1 MIARDRT
8 KLLQLA
14 ESALPL
20 WGLAGAGVRLI
31 NVSENATFLVTAPD
45 GAPDG
50 AKKVL
55 RVHRPDYHGREVI
68 ESELA
73 WMDALRV
80 DAVVDVPRI
89 IAGKDGAFIQEF
101 FLGDVRHYLVLFD
114 FVAGDEPDESQN
126 LDGLFAHLGFL
137 AARLHLQVADW
148 VLPPHFSRPHWDVA
162 GIFGAKKYWGDWRDA
177 PNLTGARREVL
188 EDAEMEVC
196 RRLNVY
202 GKGAS
207 RFGLIHADMRLAN
220 LLVDGGRI
228 CVIDFD
234 DCGFGWFMYDFAASI
249 SFIEDSRQIPQLKA
263 AWLRGYQQIRALDD
277 ADIAVLDTL
286 VMLRR
291 MLLLAWVGSH
301 GDADIVGG
309 LVGDFAR
316 VSAELATIYLE
327 GVYLEGV

>member
-1 MIARDRT
+1 MIPRDRT

-20 WGLAGAGVRLI
+20 WGLAGGSRVRLI
-31 NVSENATFLVTAPD
+31 HVSENATFLITI
-45 GAPDG
+45 PDG

-68 ESELA
+68 ASELA
-73 WMDALRV
+73 WMEALR
-80 DAVVDVPRI
+80 AGGVVDVPRI
-89 IAGKDGAFIQEF
+89 IAGKNGAFIQECV
-101 FLGDVRHYLVLFD
+101 LDGIPHYLVLFD
-114 FVAGDEPDESQN
+114 FVAGDAPDESRA

-137 AARLHLQVADW
+137 AARLHVQAEDW

-177 PNLTGARREVL
+177 PGLTGAMRKILEAAEV
-188 EDAEMEVC
+188 EVC
-196 RRLNVY
+196 RRLDAY

-249 SFIEDSRQIPQLKA
+249 SFIEDSPQIPQLKA
-263 AWLRGYQQIRALDD
+263 AWLRGYQQIRRLDD
-277 ADIAVLDTL
+277 ADIAMLDTL

-301 GDADIVGG
+301 RDADIVGG
-309 LVGDFAR
+309 LLGDFAR
-316 VSAELATIYLE
+316 VSADLARGYLE
-327 GVYLEGV
+327 AV

>member
-20 WGLAGAGVRLI
+20 WGLAGADVRLI
-31 NVSENATFLVTAPD
+31 NVSENATFLVAAPD

-68 ESELA
+68 ASELA
-73 WMDALRV
+73 WMAALRA
-80 DAVVDVPRI
+80 DAVIDVPRI
-89 IAGKDGAFIQEF
+89 IAGVNGAFIQECV
-101 FLGDVRHYLVLFD
+101 LDDVPHYLVLFD
-114 FVAGDEPDESQN
+114 FVAGDEPDESRA
-126 LDGLFAHLGFL
+126 LDGLFAHLGGL
-137 AARLHLQVADW
+137 AARLHLQAAAW
-148 VLPPHFSRPHWDVA
+148 RHPPHFTRPHWDIE
-162 GIFGAKKYWGDWRDA
+162 GIYGAKKHWGDWRDA
-177 PNLTGARREVL
+177 PNLTGAMRKIL
-188 EDAEMEVC
+188 EDTELEVC

-249 SFIEDSRQIPQLKA
+249 SFIEDSQQIPQLKL

-277 ADIAVLDTL
+277 ADIAMLDTL

-301 GDADIVGG
+301 HDADIVGA

-316 VSAELATIYLE
+316 ITAELAAAYLE
-327 GVYLEGV
+327 AT